1 MRLCASRLVVF
12 TTNPHTGFHLHNKTN
27 QKEQACFTCAF
38 YSKNCGLP
46 FLTDRSGNNAQSYIF
61 IIYYLNQ
68 INHLFNKFTALQLHA
83 MEEL

>member
-1 MRLCASRLVVF
+1 MILLDKSKVQLWICRSR
-12 TTNPHTGFHLHNKTN
+12 HKKSAFH
-27 QKEQACFTCAF
+27 
-38 YSKNCGLP
+38 SKNRGLP
-46 FLTDRSGNNAQSYIF
+46 FLTDRSGNNAQSFIF